1 MHAAAGARKRKRGK
15 LTAFSFDRI
24 CLDFTTNKPQKTQN
38 AEADNRALSSK
49 TLPPEPWA

>member
-15 LTAFSFDRI
+15 LTAFSFDRV

-38 AEADNRALSSK
+38 AEADNRALFVK
-49 TLPPEPWA
+49 DFIP